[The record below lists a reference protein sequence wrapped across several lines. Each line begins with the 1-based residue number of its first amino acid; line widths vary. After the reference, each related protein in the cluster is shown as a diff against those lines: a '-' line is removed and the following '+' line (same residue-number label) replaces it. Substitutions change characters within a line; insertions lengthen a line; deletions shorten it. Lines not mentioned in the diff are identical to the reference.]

1 MHSCD
6 QRSRWHWSAWLRAF
20 GHPALA
26 TRFVPQLREAVA
38 PTKIN
43 IDNGDNE
50 RVITITSWNKLHQGV
65 SAVLGSIWNFGAD
78 DPNSPVSSE

>member
-1 MHSCD
+1 M
-6 QRSRWHWSAWLRAF
+6 
-20 GHPALA
+20 
-26 TRFVPQLREAVA
+26 PQLREAVA

-65 SAVLGSIWNFGAD
+65 SAVLGSIWELGVG